1 MCHRCD
7 KKKQTPV
14 KGAFHKGRLGH
25 ETSMV
30 HRCDKN
36 RCEKKNHL
44 EQRDFIKDFLKTVKI
59 DNASSVIYF

>member
-25 ETSMV
+25 ETSAV

-36 RCEKKNHL
+36 RCGKKEPSRAGRLYKRLFEDCKN
-44 EQRDFIKDFLKTVKI
+44 
-59 DNASSVIYF
+59 